1 VLSINTPT
9 RLTLIRLIFS
19 PLFLPLVLVYF
30 LPYNNQII
38 NGILALVFVL
48 LSLTDFFD
56 GYLAR
61 KYNQETALGRA
72 LDPLADKFLFFS
84 TLIALVTIQKV
95 FFYSAIIFIGRE
107 FFIMGL
113 RILAL
118 ERGFDVP
125 VSWLGKFK
133 TAVQTLY
140 VTLVIGNGYYLS
152 LTSDNLIIYSIENS
166 LLILALFFSLFSAY
180 DYYRSFM
187 RKFQELNNNAKLTID
202 NIF

>member
-95 FFYSAIIFIGRE
+95 FF
-107 FFIMGL
+107 
-113 RILAL
+113 
-118 ERGFDVP
+118 
-125 VSWLGKFK
+125 
-133 TAVQTLY
+133 
-140 VTLVIGNGYYLS
+140 
-152 LTSDNLIIYSIENS
+152 
-166 LLILALFFSLFSAY
+166 LFSDHFY
-180 DYYRSFM
+180 WSRVFYNGIKNFSF
-187 RKFQELNNNAKLTID
+187 RARI
-202 NIF
+202 